1 MTGAMDRETIL
12 GRIRRVSESYRD
24 DPARGEI
31 FRQRIADR
39 PRSVLPA
46 RAQLRGM
53 ARLSVL
59 EKRLR
64 DNGATVSR
72 ASAAEQIVTQIRSV
86 LREHGPRLR
95 LVTGADPVFADLPWS
110 VASDIERRIVTAAGS
125 DVPSL
130 VYAPAAA
137 AETGTLFVMSGPDNP
152 TTLNFLPDFAI
163 VLLRTSDVLA
173 SYEDAFDR
181 LRALCGAD
189 WPPRAINLIG
199 GPSRTADIEQTIV
212 FGAHGPRALH
222 VLLWKDGSS
231 GAKSGPRKGSAQY
244 R

>member
-12 GRIRRVSESYRD
+12 GRIRRVRESYRD

-31 FRQRIADR
+31 VRKRIADR
-39 PRSVLPA
+39 PRSTLPA

-53 ARLSVL
+53 ARVSAL

-72 ASAAEQIVTQIRSV
+72 ASAGEEIVTQVRSV

-95 LVTGADPVFADLPWS
+95 LVTGADPVFAELPWS
-110 VASDIERRIVTAAGS
+110 VAPDIERRLFAPGGS

-130 VYAPAAA
+130 VHAYAAA
-137 AETGTLFVMSGPDNP
+137 AETGTLFVLSGPDNP
-152 TTLNFLPDFAI
+152 TTLNFLPDFSI
-163 VLLRTSDVLA
+163 VLLRTSDVHS

-181 LRALCGAD
+181 LRSLCSED

-222 VLLWKDGSS
+222 VVLWSDGSS
-231 GAKSGPRKGSAQY
+231 GAKSGPRKGSARY

>member
-12 GRIRRVSESYRD
+12 GRIRRVRESYRN
-24 DPARGEI
+24 DPARAEI
-31 FRQRIADR
+31 VRQRIADR

-46 RAQLRGM
+46 RAQLRGTV
-53 ARLSVL
+53 RLSAL

-72 ASAAEQIVTQIRSV
+72 ASAGEEIVMQIKSL
-86 LREHGPRLR
+86 LRERGPRLR
-95 LVTGADPVFADLPWS
+95 LVTGADPIFADLPWD
-110 VASDIERRIVTAAGS
+110 VAPDVERRIAAGS

-130 VYAPAAA
+130 VHAPAAA
-137 AETGTLFVMSGPDNP
+137 AETGTLFVVSGRDNP
-152 TTLNFLPDFAI
+152 TTLSFLPDIVF
-163 VLLRTSDVLA
+163 VLLRASDVLP

-181 LRALCGAD
+181 LRSLCGAE

-199 GPSRTADIEQTIV
+199 GPSRSADIEQTIV

-222 VLLWKDGSS
+222 VFLWKDASTA
-231 GAKSGPRKGSAQY
+231 AKSGPRKGSARY